1 MKEEFEIARKR
12 VAIYRIG
19 ARNLTLKTDDGS
31 PQNVAG
37 APIVFYNAFAN
48 EADEIARALS
58 ELGSVNLTLAA
69 VGGLEWNSEMTPWP
83 MPALF
88 KKEPP
93 LEGGADEYLQTLT
106 QQIVPA
112 VLKRT
117 GGAAWLGIAG
127 YSLGGLF
134 ALYSLYKTPLFTRV
148 ASVSGSL
155 WYKDFR
161 EFALG
166 SHLAGKPE
174 RAYFSIGDRES
185 MSKNEYLKTAL
196 DATRDIAAHFD
207 RLGVGSKFELN
218 PGNHYADEIGRTV
231 KALTWLVGGEI

>member
-1 MKEEFEIARKR
+1 MKEEFEIARKN
-12 VAIYRIG
+12 VAIYRIK
-19 ARNLTLKTDDGS
+19 ARNLMPKVDADS
-31 PQNVAG
+31 PQNAVG
-37 APIVFYNAFAN
+37 TPIVFYNAFAN

-58 ELGSVNLTLAA
+58 ELGGVNLTLAA
-69 VGGLEWNSEMTPWP
+69 VSRLEWSSEMTPWP

-93 LEGGADEYLQTLT
+93 FEGGADEYLQTLT
-106 QQIVPA
+106 QQIAPA
-112 VLKRT
+112 VLAKT
-117 GGAAWLGIAG
+117 GDVAWLGVAG

-134 ALYSLYKTPLFTRV
+134 ALYSLYKTPMFTRV

-174 RAYFSIGDRES
+174 RAYLSIGYRES

-196 DATRDIAAHFD
+196 EATRDIAAHFES
-207 RLGVGSKFELN
+207 LGVESKFELN

-231 KALTWLVGGEI
+231 KALTWLASGKI

>member
-1 MKEEFEIARKR
+1 MKEEFEIAHKR
-12 VAIYRIG
+12 VAIYRIK
-19 ARNLTLKTDDGS
+19 ARNLTLKADADS
-31 PQNVAG
+31 SQNAAG

-58 ELGSVNLTLAA
+58 ELSGVNLTLAA
-69 VGGLEWNSEMTPWP
+69 VGGLEWSSEMTPWP

-93 LEGGADEYLQTLT
+93 FEGGADEYLQTLT
-106 QQIVPA
+106 QQIAPA
-112 VLKRT
+112 VLAKT
-117 GGAAWLGIAG
+117 GDAAWLGIAG

-134 ALYSLYKTPLFTRV
+134 ALYSLYKTPMFTRV

-161 EFALG
+161 EFALS
-166 SHLAGKPE
+166 SHLAGRPE
-174 RAYFSIGDRES
+174 RAYLSIGDRES

-196 DATRDIAAHFD
+196 EATRDIAAHFES
-207 RLGVGSKFELN
+207 LGVESKFELN

-231 KALTWLVGGEI
+231 KALAWLACGEI

>member
-12 VAIYRIG
+12 VAIYRIK
-19 ARNLTLKTDDGS
+19 AQNLMLKTDAGS
-31 PQNVAG
+31 QNAAC

-58 ELGSVNLTLAA
+58 ELGGVNLTLAA
-69 VGGLEWNSEMTPWP
+69 VGGLEWSSEMTPWP

-93 LEGGADEYLQTLT
+93 FEGGADEYLQTLT

-112 VLKRT
+112 VLAKT
-117 GGAAWLGIAG
+117 GDAAWLGVAG

-134 ALYSLYKTPLFTRV
+134 ALYSLYKTPMFTRV

-174 RAYFSIGDRES
+174 RAYISIGDHES

-196 DATRDIAAHFD
+196 DATRDIAVHFES
-207 RLGVGSKFELN
+207 LGVGSKFELN

-231 KALTWLVGGEI
+231 KALAWLVGG

>member
-1 MKEEFEIARKR
+1 M
-12 VAIYRIG
+12 
-19 ARNLTLKTDDGS
+19 TLKTDDGS

-69 VGGLEWNSEMTPWP
+69 VSGLEWSSEMTPWP

-93 LEGGADEYLQTLT
+93 FEGGADEYLQTLM
-106 QQIVPA
+106 QQIAPA
-112 VLKRT
+112 VLAKT
-117 GGAAWLGIAG
+117 GDVAWLGVAG

-134 ALYSLYKTPLFTRV
+134 ALYSLYKTPMFTRV

-166 SHLAGKPE
+166 SHLAGKLE
-174 RAYFSIGDRES
+174 RAYLSIGDRES
-185 MSKNEYLKTAL
+185 MAKNEYLKTAL
-196 DATRDIAAHFD
+196 DATRDIAAHFES
-207 RLGVGSKFELN
+207 LGVGSKFELN
-218 PGNHYADEIGRTV
+218 PGNHYTDEISRTV
-231 KALTWLVGGEI
+231 KALMWLVGS

>member
-1 MKEEFEIARKR
+1 MKEEFEITHKR
-12 VAIYRIG
+12 VAIYLIG
-19 ARNLTLKTDDGS
+19 ARNLTLKADDGS
-31 PQNVAG
+31 PQNAAG

-58 ELGSVNLTLAA
+58 ELSSVNLTLAA
-69 VGGLEWNSEMTPWP
+69 VSGLEWNSEMTPWA

-93 LEGGADEYLQTLT
+93 FEGGADEYLQTLT
-106 QQIVPA
+106 QQIAPA
-112 VLKRT
+112 VLART

-127 YSLGGLF
+127 YSLPGLF
-134 ALYSLYKTPLFTRV
+134 ALYSLYKTPMFTRV

-155 WYKDFR
+155 WYKDFC

-166 SHLAGKPE
+166 SYFAGKPE
-174 RAYFSIGDRES
+174 RAYLSIGDRES
-185 MSKNEYLKTAL
+185 MSKNEYLKTVL
-196 DATRDIAAHFD
+196 EATCDIAAHFE
-207 RLGVGSKFELN
+207 RLCVGSKFELN

>member
-12 VAIYRIG
+12 VTIYRIK
-19 ARNLTLKTDDGS
+19 ARNLTLKADDVGS
-31 PQNVAG
+31 QNAVG

-58 ELGSVNLTLAA
+58 ELGGVNLTLAA
-69 VGGLEWNSEMTPWP
+69 VSRLEWSSEMTPWP

-93 LEGGADEYLQTLT
+93 FEGGADEYLQTLT
-106 QQIVPA
+106 QQIAPA
-112 VLKRT
+112 VLAKT
-117 GGAAWLGIAG
+117 GDVAWLGVAG

-134 ALYSLYKTPLFTRV
+134 ALYSLYKTPMFTRV

-161 EFALG
+161 EFALS
-166 SHLAGKPE
+166 SHLAGKLE
-174 RAYFSIGDRES
+174 RAYLSIGDRES
-185 MSKNEYLKTAL
+185 MAKNEYLKTAL
-196 DATRDIAAHFD
+196 DATRDIAAHFES
-207 RLGVGSKFELN
+207 LGVGSKFELN
-218 PGNHYADEIGRTV
+218 PGNHYTDEISRTV
-231 KALTWLVGGEI
+231 KALMWLVGS

>member
-19 ARNLTLKTDDGS
+19 AQNLTLKADDVGL
-31 PQNVAG
+31 QNAAR

-48 EADEIARALS
+48 EADDIARALS
-58 ELGSVNLTLAA
+58 EFSSVNLTLAA
-69 VGGLEWNSEMTPWP
+69 VSRLEWNSEMTPWP

-93 LEGGADEYLQTLT
+93 FEGGADEHLQTLT
-106 QQIVPA
+106 QQIAPA
-112 VLKRT
+112 VLAKT
-117 GGAAWLGIAG
+117 GDAAWLGISG

-134 ALYSLYKTPLFTRV
+134 ALYSLYKTPMFTRV

-174 RAYFSIGDRES
+174 RAYLSIGDRES

-196 DATRDIAAHFD
+196 DATRDIAAHFESSD
-207 RLGVGSKFELN
+207 VRSKFELN

-231 KALTWLVGGEI
+231 KALVWLVDG

>member
-1 MKEEFEIARKR
+1 MPKVDA
-12 VAIYRIG
+12 
-19 ARNLTLKTDDGS
+19 DS
-31 PQNVAG
+31 PQNAVG
-37 APIVFYNAFAN
+37 TPIVFYNAFAN

-58 ELGSVNLTLAA
+58 ELGGVNLTLAA

-83 MPALF
+83 MLTLF

-93 LEGGADEYLQTLT
+93 FEGGADEYLQTLT
-106 QQIVPA
+106 QQIAPA
-112 VLKRT
+112 VLART
-117 GGAAWLGIAG
+117 GDAAWLEIAG
-127 YSLGGLF
+127 YSLVGLF
-134 ALYSLYKTPLFTRV
+134 ALYSLYKTPMFTRV

-174 RAYFSIGDRES
+174 RAYLSIGYRES

-196 DATRDIAAHFD
+196 EATRDIAAHFES
-207 RLGVGSKFELN
+207 LGVESKFELN

-231 KALTWLVGGEI
+231 KALTWLASGKI

>member
-1 MKEEFEIARKR
+1 M
-12 VAIYRIG
+12 
-19 ARNLTLKTDDGS
+19 TLKADDGGL
-31 PQNVAG
+31 QNAAG
-37 APIVFYNAFAN
+37 APIVFYSAFAN

-58 ELGSVNLTLAA
+58 GLGGVNFTLAA
-69 VGGLEWNSEMTPWP
+69 VSGLEWNSEMTPWP

-93 LEGGADEYLQTLT
+93 FEGETDKYLQTLT
-106 QQIVPA
+106 QQIAPA
-112 VLKRT
+112 VLART
-117 GGAAWLGIAG
+117 GDAAWLGIAG

-134 ALYSLYKTPLFTRV
+134 ALYSLYKTPIFTRV

-161 EFALG
+161 EFALS

-174 RAYFSIGDRES
+174 RAYLSIGDRES

-196 DATRDIAAHFD
+196 DAKRDIAAYFD

-231 KALTWLVGGEI
+231 KALAWLVGGKI

>member
-19 ARNLTLKTDDGS
+19 EQNLTLKTDAGS
-31 PQNVAG
+31 QNAAD

-58 ELGSVNLTLAA
+58 ELGGVNLTLAA
-69 VGGLEWNSEMTPWP
+69 VSGLEWNSEMTPWP
-83 MPALF
+83 MPVLF

-93 LEGGADEYLQTLT
+93 FEGGADKYLQTLT
-106 QQIVPA
+106 QQIAPA
-112 VLKRT
+112 VLAKT
-117 GGAAWLGIAG
+117 GDAAWLGIAG

-134 ALYSLYKTPLFTRV
+134 ALYSLYKTPMFTRV

-161 EFALG
+161 KFALG
-166 SHLAGKPE
+166 SHLAGRPE
-174 RAYFSIGDRES
+174 RAHLSIGDRES

-196 DATRDIAAHFD
+196 DATCEIAAHFEK
-207 RLGVGSKFELN
+207 LGVGSKFELN
-218 PGNHYADEIGRTV
+218 PGNHYADEIGRAV
-231 KALTWLVGGEI
+231 KALAWLVGGKI

>member
-19 ARNLTLKTDDGS
+19 AQNLTLKADDGS
-31 PQNVAG
+31 PQNAG

-58 ELGSVNLTLAA
+58 ELGGVNLTLAA
-69 VGGLEWNSEMTPWP
+69 VSRLEWSSEMTPWP

-93 LEGGADEYLQTLT
+93 FEGGADEYLQTLT
-106 QQIVPA
+106 QQIAPA
-112 VLKRT
+112 VLAKT
-117 GGAAWLGIAG
+117 GDVAWLGVAG

-134 ALYSLYKTPLFTRV
+134 ALYSLYKTPMFTRV

-174 RAYFSIGDRES
+174 RAYLSIGDRES
-185 MSKNEYLKTAL
+185 ISKNEYLKTAL
-196 DATRDIAAHFD
+196 DATRDIVAHFES
-207 RLGVGSKFELN
+207 LGVGSKFELN
-218 PGNHYADEIGRTV
+218 PGNHYTDEISRTV
-231 KALTWLVGGEI
+231 KALMWLVGS

>member
-1 MKEEFEIARKR
+1 MIEESEIARNR
-12 VAIYRIG
+12 VTIYRIG
-19 ARNLTLKTDDGS
+19 ARNLTLKADDGS
-31 PQNVAG
+31 PQNAG

-58 ELGSVNLTLAA
+58 ELSSVNLTLVA

-93 LEGGADEYLQTLT
+93 FQGGADEYLQTLT
-106 QQIVPA
+106 QQIAPA
-112 VLKRT
+112 VLARA
-117 GGAAWLGIAG
+117 GDAAWLGIGG

-196 DATRDIAAHFD
+196 DATRDIAAHFES
-207 RLGVGSKFELN
+207 LGVGSKFELN
-218 PGNHYADEIGRTV
+218 PGNHYTDEISRTV
-231 KALTWLVGGEI
+231 KALMWLVGS

>member
-19 ARNLTLKTDDGS
+19 ARNLTLKTDAGS
-31 PQNVAG
+31 QNAAC

-58 ELGSVNLTLAA
+58 KLGGVNLTLAA
-69 VGGLEWNSEMTPWP
+69 VGGLDWPWP
-83 MPALF
+83 MPVLF

-93 LEGGADEYLQTLT
+93 FEGEADEYLQTLT
-106 QQIVPA
+106 QQIAPA
-112 VLKRT
+112 VLART
-117 GGAAWLGIAG
+117 GDAAWIGIAG

-134 ALYSLYKTPLFTRV
+134 ALYSLYKTPMFTRV
-148 ASVSGSL
+148 DSVSGSL

-161 EFALG
+161 KFALG
-166 SHLAGKPE
+166 SHLAGRPE
-174 RAYFSIGDRES
+174 RTYLSIGDRES
-185 MSKNEYLKTAL
+185 MSKNEYLKTVL
-196 DATRDIAAHFD
+196 DTTREIAAHFE
-207 RLGVGSKFELN
+207 RLGIGSKFELN

-231 KALTWLVGGEI
+231 KALAWLVDGKI

>member
-19 ARNLTLKTDDGS
+19 AQNLTLKADDGS
-31 PQNVAG
+31 PQNAG

-58 ELGSVNLTLAA
+58 ELGGVNLTLAA
-69 VGGLEWNSEMTPWP
+69 VSGLEWSSEMTPWP

-93 LEGGADEYLQTLT
+93 FEGGADEYLQTLT
-106 QQIVPA
+106 QQIAPA
-112 VLKRT
+112 VLAKT
-117 GGAAWLGIAG
+117 GDVAWLGVAG

-134 ALYSLYKTPLFTRV
+134 ALYSLYKTPIFTRV

-166 SHLAGKPE
+166 SHLASKPE
-174 RAYFSIGDRES
+174 CAYLSIGDRES

-196 DATRDIAAHFD
+196 DATRDIAAHFES
-207 RLGVGSKFELN
+207 LGVGSKFELN
-218 PGNHYADEIGRTV
+218 PGNHYTDEISRTV
-231 KALTWLVGGEI
+231 KALMWLVGS

>member
-19 ARNLTLKTDDGS
+19 AQNLTLKADDGS
-31 PQNVAG
+31 PQNAG

-58 ELGSVNLTLAA
+58 ELGGVNLTLAA
-69 VGGLEWNSEMTPWP
+69 VSRLEWSSEMTPWP

-93 LEGGADEYLQTLT
+93 FEGGADEYLQTLT
-106 QQIVPA
+106 QQIAPA
-112 VLKRT
+112 VLAKT
-117 GGAAWLGIAG
+117 GDVAWLGVAG

-134 ALYSLYKTPLFTRV
+134 ALYSLYKTPMFTRV

-161 EFALG
+161 EFTLG
-166 SHLAGKPE
+166 SHLAGKLE
-174 RAYFSIGDRES
+174 RAYLSIGDRES
-185 MSKNEYLKTAL
+185 MAKNEYLKTAL
-196 DATRDIAAHFD
+196 DATRDIAAHFES
-207 RLGVGSKFELN
+207 LGVGSKFELN
-218 PGNHYADEIGRTV
+218 PGNHYTDEISRTV
-231 KALTWLVGGEI
+231 KALMWLVGS

>member
-12 VAIYRIG
+12 VTIYRIG
-19 ARNLTLKTDDGS
+19 ARNLTLKADDVGL
-31 PQNVAG
+31 QNAAR

-58 ELGSVNLTLAA
+58 EFSSVNLTLAA
-69 VGGLEWNSEMTPWP
+69 VSRLEWNSEMTPWP
-83 MPALF
+83 MPTLF

-93 LEGGADEYLQTLT
+93 FEGGADEYLQTLT
-106 QQIVPA
+106 QEIAPA
-112 VLKRT
+112 VLART
-117 GGAAWLGIAG
+117 GDAAWLGIAG

-134 ALYSLYKTPLFTRV
+134 ALYSLYKTPMFTRV

-155 WYKDFR
+155 WYKGFR

-166 SHLAGKPE
+166 SYLAGKPE
-174 RAYFSIGDRES
+174 RAYLSIGDRES
-185 MSKNEYLKTAL
+185 ISKNEYLKTAL

-231 KALTWLVGGEI
+231 KALTWLVGS

>member
-1 MKEEFEIARKR
+1 MKEELEIAQKG
-12 VAIYRIG
+12 VAIYRIK
-19 ARNLTLKTDDGS
+19 ARNLMPKVDVDS
-31 PQNVAG
+31 PQNAVG
-37 APIVFYNAFAN
+37 TPIVFYNAFAN
-48 EADEIARALS
+48 EADEIARALR
-58 ELGSVNLTLAA
+58 ELGGVNLTLAA
-69 VGGLEWNSEMTPWP
+69 VSGLEWNSEMTPWP

-93 LEGGADEYLQTLT
+93 FEGGADEYLQTLT

-112 VLKRT
+112 VLERT
-117 GGAAWLGIAG
+117 GDAAWLGIAG

-134 ALYSLYKTPLFTRV
+134 ALYSLYKMPIFTRV

-166 SHLAGKPE
+166 SYLADRPE
-174 RAYFSIGDRES
+174 RAHLSVGDRES
-185 MSKNEYLKTAL
+185 ISKNEYLKTAL
-196 DATRDIAAHFD
+196 DATRDIAMHFE

-218 PGNHYADEIGRTV
+218 PGNHYAGEIGRTV
-231 KALTWLVGGEI
+231 KALTWLVGG